1 MCFPQLLGHATS
13 SATAD
18 EGFAFLTSSLT
29 TLLSCRFR
37 SGNPYRCNVFLSF
50 WIIFSQWSMMS
61 PRRFSCACWLFV
73 YLLQGNAYS
82 SLSPIV
88 IEVVNDCVD
97 PSHGCLVSTHSVLCW
112 ASFKTWCCPI
122 YFFFCGWCKK
132 KKNKKITKFTV
143 KVSLYTFSK
152 MLVVLFLELTSLLY
166 FWWNVCWCYKVRVSN
181 NFLACVHWFS
191 QPHKWKDPFC
201 L

>member
-37 SGNPYRCNVFLSF
+37 SGNPYRCNVLLFF
-50 WIIFSQWSMMS
+50 WIIFSQLSVMS
-61 PRRFSCACWLFV
+61 PRCFSCARWLFV
-73 YLLQGNAYS
+73 YLLQGNAYL

-97 PSHGCLVSTHSVLCW
+97 PSHGYLVGTHSLTV
-112 ASFKTWCCPI
+112 SFARYHLKLGAVQSIFSFVADVKQNKTKRLP
-122 YFFFCGWCKK
+122 
-132 KKNKKITKFTV
+132 N
-143 KVSLYTFSK
+143 SLSRFPSTP
-152 MLVVLFLELTSLLY
+152 FLKRL
-166 FWWNVCWCYKVRVSN
+166 
-181 NFLACVHWFS
+181 
-191 QPHKWKDPFC
+191 
-201 L
+201 